1 MDFLQGVDRMKLQ
14 NLHYYYLF
22 ETQLCEIVPSLPR
35 SSEIPYQRMY
45 LLCNNCHK
53 IISSE
58 DVKKHIEKCK
68 GATFNC
74 CDCNEE
80 LQVAFI
86 ERHKECPNAIK
97 TIAPPV
103 YNPKSVLFCVKQ

>member
-1 MDFLQGVDRMKLQ
+1 M
-14 NLHYYYLF
+14 
-22 ETQLCEIVPSLPR
+22 
-35 SSEIPYQRMY
+35 
-45 LLCNNCHK
+45 
-53 IISSE
+53 
-58 DVKKHIEKCK
+58 KKHIEKCK

-103 YNPKSVLFCVKQ
+103 YNPKSVLVREKE

>member
-1 MDFLQGVDRMKLQ
+1 MPNNG
-14 NLHYYYLF
+14 
-22 ETQLCEIVPSLPR
+22 SLPH
-35 SSEIPYQRMY
+35 SSEKPLRRMY
-45 LLCNNCHK
+45 LLCNNCHA
-53 IISSE
+53 IISKE
-58 DVKKHIEKCK
+58 DVKRHIEKCK

-97 TIAPPV
+97 TVAPPV
-103 YNPKSVLFCVKQ
+103 YNPKSVLVHGKYNHFVEGNFEGSRYVPNIGPNGLRA

>member
-1 MDFLQGVDRMKLQ
+1 
-14 NLHYYYLF
+14 
-22 ETQLCEIVPSLPR
+22 
-35 SSEIPYQRMY
+35 MY
-45 LLCNNCHK
+45 LLCNNCHV
-53 IISSE
+53 IISKE
-58 DVKKHIEKCK
+58 DVKKDIEKCK

-103 YNPKSVLFCVKQ
+103 YNPKSVSIRENYDFCRR